1 MTLVTHRLARVFIA
15 VVLAVV
21 MGISHAGI
29 AGAQTT
35 GSLTVLRMNP
45 DGTGAPIV
53 GVPIT
58 INRVL
63 DLAPTSQDELAALA
77 KQEPDLL
84 KGEPADRFG
93 PSTTAF
99 TNGRG
104 EALFR
109 GLERGVYLV
118 RENPSRIGNVAYLT
132 ASAFLV
138 SIPTVA
144 GGLEDMDVVVQTKV
158 QPVDITLHADKTVV
172 RPGDDVLL
180 WSDAGVPEVDVAGM
194 LHQYS
199 VVHAL
204 DRLLTFRRL
213 ASVRIT
219 GGGEDLVLVEGT
231 DYTVTV
237 RPAAAGGSFD
247 EGTTLVGVTLTPEGL
262 AKLAARRA
270 GNPGVR
276 VVTEIETTVKDSA
289 KAGNK
294 LSNRAFLLPDGWEE
308 RWDDLS
314 GEDIESKVVELVVI
328 DDVPPEPSSIPWWLF
343 LPWLVW
349 GIGEGSS
356 SNGSS
361 TGGQVPGE
369 GSAESAGPGQ
379 SEAGTDSGQAAGRG
393 PGSTVREYLAS
404 TGASVLWLIALA
416 LAAVILGLFLIVR
429 ERRREDEERV
439 ES

>member
-1 MTLVTHRLARVFIA
+1 MTFVLSRLPRVIL
-15 VVLAVV
+15 VVLLSVV
-21 MGISHAGI
+21 MGVSQAGVVS
-29 AGAQTT
+29 AQTT
-35 GSLTVLRMNP
+35 GSLTVLRMKNENSEEP
-45 DGTGAPIV
+45 LA
-53 GVPIT
+53 GVPIM
-58 INRVL
+58 INQVL
-63 DLAPTSQDELAALA
+63 GMEPTSQDELATLA

-132 ASAFLV
+132 ASSFLV
-138 SIPTVA
+138 SVPTVA
-144 GGLEDMDVVVQTKV
+144 GGLEDIDVVVQTKV

-180 WSDAGVPEVDVAGM
+180 WSDAGVPEVDVAGL

-237 RPAAAGGSFD
+237 RPAAAGGAFD
-247 EGTTLVGVTLTPEGL
+247 EGTTLVGVTFTPEGL

-270 GNPGVR
+270 GNPGTR
-276 VVTEIETTVKDSA
+276 VVTDIEATVKDSA
-289 KAGNK
+289 KAGNP
-294 LSNRAFLLPDGWEE
+294 LSNQAFLLPDGREE
-308 RWDDLS
+308 RWGDLNK
-314 GEDIESKVVELVVI
+314 GPIESEEVELIVI

-349 GIGEGSS
+349 GIGEGAS

-361 TGGQVPGE
+361 TGEQVPGE
-369 GSAESAGPGQ
+369 GSAESAGSGQ
-379 SEAGTDSGQAAGRG
+379 SQAGTDSGQAAGRG
-393 PGSTVREYLAS
+393 SGSTLREYLAS

-416 LAAVILGLFLIVR
+416 LAAVILGLFLIAR
-429 ERRREDEERV
+429 ERRREGQERV